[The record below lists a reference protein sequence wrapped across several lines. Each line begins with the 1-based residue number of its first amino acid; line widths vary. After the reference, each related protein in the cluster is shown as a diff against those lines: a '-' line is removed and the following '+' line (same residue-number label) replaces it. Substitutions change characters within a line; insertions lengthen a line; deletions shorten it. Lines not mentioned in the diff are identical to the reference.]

1 MAKEIDFQKEIERV
15 NAHNHY
21 MAHSGIKIT
30 ELSFEHAVAE
40 VELIEERTNLFGMA
54 HGGLVCTMMDC
65 AAGILARSDG
75 RKYVTSSMELKFI
88 GNVTGGKIYAKSSVI
103 SRGRKL
109 CNLLVQVTSEEGKL
123 LSEGMATFY
132 CISE

>member
-1 MAKEIDFQKEIERV
+1 MAKVVDFEKEIERV
-15 NAHNHY
+15 NSHNHY
-21 MAHSGIKIT
+21 MAMSGIKIT
-30 ELSFEHAVAE
+30 ESDLEHAAAE
-40 VELIEERTNLFGMA
+40 VEIIEERTNIFGMA
-54 HGGLVCTMMDC
+54 HGGLICTLVDC
-65 AAGILARSDG
+65 VAGMLARSDG

-88 GNVTGGKIYAKSSVI
+88 GNVTSGKVYAKSSVI

-123 LSEGMATFY
+123 LSEGMVTFY